1 MRILPDA
8 LTSELAFYAGTADGY
23 AAQAHQ
29 VARLQNDPRFHVNSL
44 LGLGYSY
51 IGYNL
56 RRPLFQDVRRPD
68 RPRHGDRRRRGH
80 PLRALPPGPADDGPV
95 SPSRP
100 RTTTPTS
107 SPCPTIRPGA
117 ARLLAEAGWRKNAQ
131 GILEKDG
138 KPLAFTLITN
148 SGNEERQAIMVI
160 AQNAWRRL
168 GVQVEILVA
177 RMGRLH
183 PGAREQARLRR
194 GRPRLGDG
202 ARRGHLPDLPLEP
215 GRAAAAELRRLREP
229 AGGRADGP
237 HPAGVR
243 RRPPDGHGP
252 RAPPAHRPRP
262 AVHVPLRASGARR
275 SWTGRSSAW
284 CGARTVLPST
294 CRSSRTAWAAST
306 STSTSGSRLPR
317 PVLPPFRPEL
327 TAE

>member
-56 RRPLFQDVRRPD
+56 RRPLFQDVRVRTALGMAIDVDEVIRYVLYRQGRRTTGPYPPAD
-68 RPRHGDRRRRGH
+68 RVLRPRRQAPALRSGRGGPA
-80 PLRALPPGPADDGPV
+80 PLRGRVAQERAGDPGEG
-95 SPSRP
+95 
-100 RTTTPTS
+100 
-107 SPCPTIRPGA
+107 
-117 ARLLAEAGWRKNAQ
+117 
-131 GILEKDG
+131 
-138 KPLAFTLITN
+138 
-148 SGNEERQAIMVI
+148 RQASRVHPHHELRQRG
-160 AQNAWRRL
+160 APGDHGHRPERL
-168 GVQVEILVA
+168 APA
-177 RMGRLH
+177 RGEGRDPRARVGGLH

-229 AGGRADGP
+229 AGGRADGA
-237 HPAGVR
+237 HSAGVR

-252 RAPPAHRPRP
+252 RAPPAHRPRTSRTRSCTC
-262 AVHVPLRASGARR
+262 VRRCR
-275 SWTGRSSAW
+275 SWTGRSFAW
-284 CGARTVLPST
+284 CAARTVPPST
-294 CRSSRTAWAAST
+294 CRSSRTVWAAST
-306 STSTSGSRLPR
+306 STSTSGSRR
-317 PVLPPFRPEL
+317 RGRFCPPSGPS
-327 TAE
+327 